1 MAHPGSDQ
9 AERAAVTD
17 VGSTPRKPMS
27 PMRRLRIWEAHKGRC
42 VLCRRKIDGVRERWI
57 IEHVRALAL
66 GGTDTDDNCGPAH
79 ASCGRDKTKADN
91 ASWSKAKRQ
100 KAKHVGIRGS
110 ANPIPGSK
118 ASPWKKCMDGRTVR
132 R

>member
-1 MAHPGSDQ
+1 L
-9 AERAAVTD
+9 TD

-100 KAKHVGIRGS
+100 KAKHVGASRPKGFRKL
-110 ANPIPGSK
+110 PPG
-118 ASPWKKCMDGRTVR
+118 WKYSWKTGRPEKETA
-132 R
+132 